1 MNYLRLT
8 PQRKPTIRG
17 LAAARQ
23 KKGGDIAP
31 LRGAKKRFCGT
42 AARKMTTTTSQPN
55 RETEY

>member
-31 LRGAKKRFCGT
+31 LRGAKKRFATKWQNRVCG
-42 AARKMTTTTSQPN
+42 K
-55 RETEY
+55 